1 MLEIYTTI
9 LLSKP
14 NNGRIS
20 APQAQKKWHWALDMS
35 EIKQKKKNLSA
46 KKKLSDDIWSL
57 CT

>member
-1 MLEIYTTI
+1 
-9 LLSKP
+9 LSKP